1 MLVSV
6 YNILTIHQIS
16 QKAFLPSL
24 DMSYEFLTEICFAHF
39 QILMKVFLEQHAT
52 WLSSVQ
58 VFLKKIFAMRFFDE
72 VLCVSVISGA
82 GKTTESMPHIASNY
96 KDQKTGPTYDPA
108 D

>member
-1 MLVSV
+1 M
-6 YNILTIHQIS
+6 T
-16 QKAFLPSL
+16 
-24 DMSYEFLTEICFAHF
+24 EF
-39 QILMKVFLEQHAT
+39 
-52 WLSSVQ
+52 SSGI
-58 VFLKKIFAMRFFDE
+58 LKKIFAMRFFDE

>member
-1 MLVSV
+1 MMLVSV

-52 WLSSVQ
+52 
-58 VFLKKIFAMRFFDE
+58 
-72 VLCVSVISGA
+72 
-82 GKTTESMPHIASNY
+82 
-96 KDQKTGPTYDPA
+96 
-108 D
+108 